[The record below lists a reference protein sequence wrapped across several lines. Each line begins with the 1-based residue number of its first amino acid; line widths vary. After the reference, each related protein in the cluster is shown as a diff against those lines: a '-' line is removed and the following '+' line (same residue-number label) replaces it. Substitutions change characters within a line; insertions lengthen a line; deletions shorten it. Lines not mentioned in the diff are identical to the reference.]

1 MYLKSAAAGLHA
13 TLTAPH
19 GGALTMPMIAWEG
32 LLDALA
38 ASRKTRTRGDRGFA
52 ARSGARWQ
60 DGEAGQLAAGFR
72 AGRSIAHLA
81 RAHNRTELAVEAQL
95 ERMGLWDRVQR
106 RSTGPASKLNFQA
119 PPDWPAALEP
129 NVSFPFDRD

>member
-1 MYLKSAAAGLHA
+1 MPSPPPARRARGEIVALLRAAVRAGR
-13 TLTAPH
+13 TVR
-19 GGALTMPMIAWEG
+19 
-32 LLDALA
+32 LA
-38 ASRKTRTRGDRGFA
+38 NS
-52 ARSGARWQ
+52 
-60 DGEAGQLAAGFR
+60 AAGFR

-119 PPDWPAALEP
+119 PADWPAAPEP
-129 NVSFPFDRD
+129 NV